1 VKFRRSY
8 GPWKSYDA
16 EDFAS
21 WEKVSCPLRCIK
33 VRETKKVIHG
43 DRLVEETVSEYHVA
57 TTVPQVIMKPELIW
71 QIVHRRWDIENSIFN
86 DLKRNWNFEHCHT
99 HGPNGIRA
107 VYALYCIVFNLML
120 LFAYKNLK
128 DAPRRGVT
136 PKELARQILVGMQTL
151 TYPLP
156 VPSFRPG

>member
-1 VKFRRSY
+1 
-8 GPWKSYDA
+8 
-16 EDFAS
+16 
-21 WEKVSCPLRCIK
+21 
-33 VRETKKVIHG
+33 
-43 DRLVEETVSEYHVA
+43 
-57 TTVPQVIMKPELIW
+57 
-71 QIVHRRWDIENSIFN
+71 
-86 DLKRNWNFEHCHT
+86 
-99 HGPNGIRA
+99 